1 MEEKDCALVI
11 EVHEESSAG
20 TLISITKQL
29 FVGCN
34 FFNNSS
40 TFVSKDGFTLV
51 SASVPDIKSNGIF
64 VRGICKEEDTN
75 KFHIPAFYLPSLR
88 KAVDEYN
95 EAMYNQSHKKTSD
108 QQAVEIV
115 VSNLT
120 TYIDFKITEL
130 VSNKKEL
137 SAAKDVKSVQETKN
151 KLLHILTRLPIDAH
165 LCVYCRIYGGSC
177 STCPYGADNGIC
189 SNSDSN
195 YQKMYNALQKLRWYI
210 DEY

>member
-20 TLISITKQL
+20 ALISITKQL
-29 FVGCN
+29 FVWDK
-34 FFNNSS
+34 FFNNSN

-75 KFHIPAFYLPSLR
+75 KFYIPTFYLPSLR

-95 EAMYNQSHKKTSD
+95 EAMYIQLHKKTSE
-108 QQAVEIV
+108 QQAVEVV

-120 TYIDFKITEL
+120 TYIDFKIKEL
-130 VSNKKEL
+130 ISNKKEL
-137 SAAKDVKSVQETKN
+137 SIAKD
-151 KLLHILTRLPIDAH
+151 I
-165 LCVYCRIYGGSC
+165 
-177 STCPYGADNGIC
+177 
-189 SNSDSN
+189 
-195 YQKMYNALQKLRWYI
+195 MYNALQKLRLYI

>member
-20 TLISITKQL
+20 ALISITKQL
-29 FVGCN
+29 FVWDK
-34 FFNNSS
+34 FFNNSN

-51 SASVPDIKSNGIF
+51 SASVPDNKSNGIF
-64 VRGICKEEDTN
+64 VRGASKEEDTN
-75 KFHIPAFYLPSLR
+75 KFYIPTFYLSSLR

-95 EAMYNQSHKKTSD
+95 EAMYIQLHKKTSE
-108 QQAVEIV
+108 QQAVAVV

-130 VSNKKEL
+130 ISNKKEL
-137 SAAKDVKSVQETKN
+137 AAAKDIESLQKTKN
-151 KLLHILTRLPIDAH
+151 KLLRILTRLPISRH

-177 STCPYGADNGIC
+177 STCPYGANNGIC